1 MKALLFLIFSL
12 THASA
17 YTSLALAEVLKYQ
30 ELLKSEGIRM
40 RLLEADFT
48 VDLDTMDKA
57 KEQFELTREKYSNAV
72 KKL

>member
-1 MKALLFLIFSL
+1 MKALLLFLIFSL
-12 THASA
+12 TQASA

-40 RLLEADFT
+40 RLLEADFS

-57 KEQFELTREKYSNAV
+57 KEQFELTR
-72 KKL
+72 